1 MRICISIF
9 DDSRGHDSQAK
20 AQLHAVYYH
29 DANISY
35 VNVKLYRHNIVGV
48 GGGDRHSRKDSGER
62 RKLIRQSTLFGKYSY
77 SSRVVK

>member
-1 MRICISIF
+1 MTVE
-9 DDSRGHDSQAK
+9 DMTLKLK